1 MMKEISVKSLN
12 LEMKI
17 VYKVTVKMFIN
28 KIIKNNILKVSFQK
42 EKLEEQF
49 IQHKKLLNITELM
62 QKKVNIM

>member
-42 EKLEEQF
+42 ENLEEQF